1 MSLND
6 PLANVLSHILNNEL
20 KGKSLCE
27 VTPSSKIVKAVLA
40 VFKENKYLGDYELV
54 SPDRGGTLKIN
65 LIGNINKCGAVKPR
79 FSLTKKNYEL
89 FEKRYLPAKGFGLLV
104 VSTSKGIMSHKQALA
119 KGIGGKLLAY
129 CY

>member
-6 PLANVLSHILNNEL
+6 PLANVLSQLLNCEK
-20 KGKSLCE
+20 KGMRYCE
-27 VTPSSKIVKAVLA
+27 IPSSKVIKATLSVLKSHNYITDA
-40 VFKENKYLGDYELV
+40 ETI
-54 SPDRGGTLKIN
+54 SPDKGGVLKVHMS
-65 LIGNINKCGAVKPR
+65 GSINKCGAIKPR

-104 VSTSKGIMSHKQALA
+104 VTTSKGIMSHKEALQ
-119 KGIGGKLLAY
+119 KGIGGKLLAF

>member
-6 PLANVLSHILNNEL
+6 PLANILSHILNCEK
-20 KGKSLCE
+20 KGMRTCE
-27 VTPSSKIVKAVLA
+27 AHPSSKVIKAVFA
-40 VFKENKYLGDYELV
+40 VLKQHRYLGEIETV
-54 SPDRGGTLKIN
+54 TQEKGGTLNIH
-65 LIGNINKCGAVKPR
+65 LIGNINKCGAIKPR

-89 FEKRYLPAKGFGLLV
+89 FEKRYLPAKGFGLLIV
-104 VSTSKGIMSHKQALA
+104 TTSKGIMSHKEALI

>member
-6 PLANVLSHILNNEL
+6 PLANALSMILNADKKGIRAVTIQPTSKTL
-20 KGKSLCE
+20 KE
-27 VTPSSKIVKAVLA
+27 VLRIM
-40 VFKENKYLGDYELV
+40 KENQYLGDAETV
-54 SPDRGGTLKIN
+54 TEEKGGIIKLN
-65 LIGNINKCGAVKPR
+65 LLGNVNKCGAIKPR
-79 FSLTKKNYEL
+79 FSITKKNFER

-104 VSTSKGIMSHKQALA
+104 VTTSKGIMSHKEALT